1 MQRKKVA
8 RKIAAITTGALM
20 LGATLGG
27 AFALGDLA
35 DYPAPFVADGV
46 LDNTVIVVGKT
57 AETSDVLGAIDIAA
71 ALQAAAVSQEAVST
85 VSSVAPTISEGVKV
99 QKSGNKMNYNDYI
112 YTVMAEPLDSNDL
125 PDMLVDGT
133 FDDNEGT
140 NKGEDDYDQELQ
152 FNTTA
157 FQLLLT
163 QPDDMAA
170 GTYLQLAKN
179 AVVYEYTLQFD
190 TAVSFASAAVS
201 TDLEGNTID
210 IQGNTY
216 TITEASVASG
226 VLDKLVLVAG
236 DSTVWLTQDQP
247 YTVGGHT
254 VTVVDVNNDADK
266 CGVNVDGVTKW
277 VDKGTTEEFGDLSVG
292 ILDAVAV
299 YTRL

>member
-1 MQRKKVA
+1 V
-8 RKIAAITTGALM
+8 
-20 LGATLGG
+20 
-27 AFALGDLA
+27 D
-35 DYPAPFVADGV
+35 
-46 LDNTVIVVGKT
+46 
-57 AETSDVLGAIDIAA
+57 TS
-71 ALQAAAVSQEAVST
+71 
-85 VSSVAPTISEGVKV
+85 SSVAPTISDGVKV
-99 QKSGNKMNYNDYI
+99 EKSGNKLNYNDYI
-112 YTVMAEPLDSNDL
+112 YSVMSEPLDNNDL
-125 PDMLVDGT
+125 PDMLMDGT

-152 FNTTA
+152 FEATA

-163 QPDDMAA
+163 QPDDMAG
-170 GTYLQLAKN
+170 GTYVELAKSAN
-179 AVVYEYTLQFD
+179 VYNFTLEFD

-216 TITEASVASG
+216 TITEASVDGSG
-226 VLDKLVLVAG
+226 VLDKLVFVAG

-277 VDKGTTEEFGDLSVG
+277 VDKGTTEDFGDLSVG
-292 ILDAVAV
+292 VLDAVAV
-299 YTRL
+299 YTKDYDADTCELSLGSN